1 MTKKH
6 AEHTH
11 TSHMHGVSRHSHGEH
26 ASTHGQTRHGTRGMH
41 GQRRARHF
49 TLPAQ
54 ARRDVWRRQ
63 GERT

>member
-1 MTKKH
+1 MTKQH

-11 TSHMHGVSRHSHGEH
+11 TSHMHGASRHPHGEH
-26 ASTHGQTRHGTRGMH
+26 TATHRQTRHSTRGMH
-41 GQRRARHF
+41 GQRRAHP
-49 TLPAQ
+49 TALPAQ

>member
-6 AEHTH
+6 TEHTH
-11 TSHMHGVSRHSHGEH
+11 TSHMHGASRHPHG
-26 ASTHGQTRHGTRGMH
+26 APATHGQTRPSTRGMH
-41 GQRRARHF
+41 GQRRAHPT